1 MAAPFKPVRDVAA
14 LDVLLAQSAAA
25 PVVLFNHDRSCP
37 LSLHAAR
44 ALGQLAGPI
53 AVIDVTRQH
62 DLTRAVAARTGVA
75 HESPQVLVVRDGRVA
90 WSAAHFAITAD
101 AVAHAVQAL
110 DATTASPAH
119 GGDGTI
125 AAGQRYP

>member
-14 LDVLLAQSAAA
+14 LDTLLAQSAAA

-37 LSLHAAR
+37 LSVHAAR

-62 DLTRAVAARTGVA
+62 DLKRAVAERTGVP
-75 HESPQVLVVRDGRVA
+75 HESPQVIVVRDGRVV
-90 WSAAHFAITAD
+90 WSASHFAITAG
-101 AVAHAVQAL
+101 AVAQAVQER
-110 DATTASPAH
+110 
-119 GGDGTI
+119 
-125 AAGQRYP
+125 AGP